1 MTPRDYGVI
10 AKCPHCT
17 TTNIKRMVHNQDTCG
32 KIQCKNKAQCERKR
46 RLREAR
52 AAEANA

>member
-10 AKCPHCT
+10 AKCPHCDKT
-17 TTNIKRMVHNQDTCG
+17 GIKRTVHNQDTCG

-46 RLREAR
+46 RLRESK